1 MFRVLIFGGG
11 GRGGIDF
18 LVESLKIKYF
28 VIVIKQNL
36 LERQDLG

>member
-11 GRGGIDF
+11 GEVSIFGLF
-18 LVESLKIKYF
+18 LKIKYF

>member
-1 MFRVLIFGGG
+1 MFRVLILD
-11 GRGGIDF
+11 GREGGIDF